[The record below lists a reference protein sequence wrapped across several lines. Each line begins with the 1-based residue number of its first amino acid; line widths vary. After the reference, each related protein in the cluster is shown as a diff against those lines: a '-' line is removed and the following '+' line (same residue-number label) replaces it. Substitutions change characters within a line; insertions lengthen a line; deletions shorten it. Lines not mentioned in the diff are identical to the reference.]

1 MEYINQ
7 LTQVPCQVIRQPV
20 ERFIRKKSNVC
31 FDLIFADP
39 PYHLQLGPSLLKQFH
54 TSLFH
59 DHTLVVIEHD
69 KRDCFDTPHGWDQ
82 VFTRKYGD
90 TLISIYQ
97 KLTVDPL

>member
-1 MEYINQ
+1 MTKFSNKIINGNS
-7 LTQVPCQVIRQPV
+7 LEIL
-20 ERFIRKKSNVC
+20 KKIPEKT

-97 KLTVDPL
+97 KFTVNPL